1 MRASGLVVEY
11 NPFHNGHKYHF
22 EKACEIDKESVKIAV
37 MSGDFVQRGEPA
49 IINRQKRAEMALKNG
64 IDIVAELP
72 VFYSCQSAEIFA
84 IGSVGILNELKC
96 SNIIFGSEK
105 SDIDSLNRIAKI
117 EETEEFKNIIK
128 ENLSNGD
135 SYPTAYS
142 KTLKKI
148 EGEEIFLA
156 SNDILGVEYI
166 KAINYWNSS
175 MVPMLI
181 KREKT
186 GYYTENIDEGFA
198 SATAI
203 RKFLKENISIADL
216 IPEESSKILKEEREK
231 DRLIY
236 LEDFYPLLRYEIIR
250 NKSTL
255 SNIQDMEKGYENR
268 LYEMAVKNYEFENF
282 YKEIISKRFTQGRTQ
297 RILIHILTGITQK
310 LTQEVKKEVPYV
322 KILGFNDKGREY
334 LNYLKRE
341 ENNKIM
347 TSMKNIKD
355 KFSSDV
361 RELIEFNERASL
373 IYKMINHYED
383 SKIPIM
389 IKTR

>member
-1 MRASGLVVEY
+1 MRAAGLVVEY

-49 IINRQKRAEMALKNG
+49 IINRWKRAEMALKNG
-64 IDIVAELP
+64 IDIVVELP

-84 IGSVGILNELKC
+84 VGSVGILNELKC

-105 SDIDSLNRIAKI
+105 SDIDNLKRIAEI
-117 EETEEFKNIIK
+117 EETEKFKDMIK

-142 KTLKKI
+142 KTLKRI
-148 EGEEIFLA
+148 EGKNIFLA

-166 KAINYWNSS
+166 KAIKYWNSS
-175 MVPMLI
+175 MVPMLV

-186 GYYTENIDEGFA
+186 GYYEENIYENFA
-198 SATAI
+198 SATAV
-203 RKFLKENISIADL
+203 RKFLKENTDIDDL
-216 IPEESSKILKEEREK
+216 VPKESFEILKEEKENNK
-231 DRLIY
+231 LVY
-236 LEDFYPLLRYEIIR
+236 LENFYSLLRYEIIK
-250 NKSTL
+250 NKNTL
-255 SNIQDMEKGYENR
+255 FNIQDMEKGYENR
-268 LYEMAVKNYEFENF
+268 LYETAVKNYEFKNF
-282 YKEIISKRFTQGRTQ
+282 YEGIISKRFTQGRTQ

-310 LTQEVKKEVPYV
+310 LTQEVKKEIPYV
-322 KILGFNDKGREY
+322 KILGFNNKGREY
-334 LNYLKRE
+334 LNFLKKE

-355 KFSSDV
+355 KFPSDV
-361 RELIEFNERASL
+361 RKLIEFNERASL
-373 IYKMINHYED
+373 IYKMINYYED
-383 SKIPIM
+383 SKIPLM
-389 IKTR
+389 IETR

>member
-11 NPFHNGHKYHF
+11 NPFHNGHKYHL

-49 IINRQKRAEMALKNG
+49 IINRWKRAEMALKNG
-64 IDIVAELP
+64 IDIVVELP

-84 IGSVGILNELKC
+84 VGSVGILNELKC

-105 SDIDSLNRIAKI
+105 SDIDSLKRIAEI

-148 EGEEIFLA
+148 ERKDIFLA

-166 KAINYWNSS
+166 KAIKYWNSS

-186 GYYTENIDEGFA
+186 GYYEENIYENFA
-198 SATAI
+198 SATAV
-203 RKFLKENISIADL
+203 RKFLKENIDIGNL
-216 IPEESSKILKEEREK
+216 VPKESFKILKEERERNK
-231 DRLIY
+231 LTY
-236 LEDFYPLLRYEIIR
+236 LENFYSLLRYEIIR
-250 NKSTL
+250 NKSIL

-268 LYEMAVKNYEFENF
+268 LYEMAVKNYEFKNF
-282 YKEIISKRFTQGRTQ
+282 YEGIISKRFTQGRTQ

-310 LTQEVKKEVPYV
+310 LTQEVKKEIPYV
-322 KILGFNDKGREY
+322 KILGFNNKGREY
-334 LNYLKRE
+334 LNFLKKE

-355 KFSSDV
+355 RFSNDV
-361 RELIEFNERASL
+361 RKLIEFNEKASL
-373 IYKMINHYED
+373 IYKMVNHYEN
-383 SKIPIM
+383 SKIPLM
-389 IKTR
+389 IETR

>member
-11 NPFHNGHKYHF
+11 NPFHSGHKYHL

-49 IINRQKRAEMALKNG
+49 IINRWKRAEMALKNG
-64 IDIVAELP
+64 IDIVVELP

-84 IGSVGILNELKC
+84 VGSVGILNELKC

-105 SDIDSLNRIAKI
+105 SDIDSLKRIAEI

-148 EGEEIFLA
+148 ERKDIFLA

-166 KAINYWNSS
+166 KAIKYWNSS
-175 MVPMLI
+175 MIPMLI

-186 GYYTENIDEGFA
+186 GYYEENIYENFA
-198 SATAI
+198 SATAV
-203 RKFLKENISIADL
+203 RKFLKENIDIGNL
-216 IPEESSKILKEEREK
+216 VPKESFKILKEERERNK
-231 DRLIY
+231 LTY
-236 LEDFYPLLRYEIIR
+236 LENFYSLLRYEIIR
-250 NKSTL
+250 NKSIL

-268 LYEMAVKNYEFENF
+268 LYEMAVKNYEFKNF
-282 YKEIISKRFTQGRTQ
+282 YEGIISKRFTQGRTQ

-310 LTQEVKKEVPYV
+310 LTQEVKKEIPYV
-322 KILGFNDKGREY
+322 KILGFNNKGREY
-334 LNYLKRE
+334 LNFLKKE

-355 KFSSDV
+355 RFSNDV
-361 RELIEFNERASL
+361 RKLIEFNEKASL
-373 IYKMINHYED
+373 IYKMVNHYEN
-383 SKIPIM
+383 SKIPLM
-389 IKTR
+389 IETR